1 MIGYRDE
8 RYLYFGRAAARIDD
22 VANYIPARLSA
33 VCIGAASAFTTGRL
47 RQALRTCLS
56 DARKHLSPNAG
67 YPESAMAGTLGVQ
80 LGGDAIYCGAVEHR
94 AVLGIAERGLPVEDI
109 DAACSILR
117 VATAIAFVSLALV
130 RNVVARR

>member
-33 VCIGAASAFTTGRL
+33 VCIAAASAFTTGRL
-47 RQALRTCLS
+47 RPALRTCLA

-67 YPESAMAGTLGVQ
+67 FPESAMAGALGAQ
-80 LGGDAIYCGAVEHR
+80 SPAVATVNTTTPRR
-94 AVLGIAERGLPVEDI
+94 AIAEFVVNDHPRANRFVRSHRRAHGKRPVF
-109 DAACSILR
+109 LR
-117 VATAIAFVSLALV
+117 
-130 RNVVARR
+130 R